1 MGLLERLIAPL
12 LDKLKQVFAPFRKVL
27 DLVARFVHNVANLRN
42 DVQSL
47 ASLVVSEIDAW
58 KNFKENIAFRTR
70 VINVRSAIEHIGD
83 FWDEIRGAWAA
94 VVDLWEQLRETVSE
108 TGGGNPEAEARAAIE
123 DIEASGFSGILRKL
137 PKLGKVFEKALG
149 IIALVADGLE
159 QMVTFVADMTTIV
172 NALRDIRLAVETG
185 EQLFL
190 KQSNARRI
198 ETLADGTKIKIRL
211 GKLHQ

>member
-1 MGLLERLIAPL
+1 MGLLEKLIAPL
-12 LDKLKQVFAPFRKVL
+12 LEKLKQVFAPFRKVV
-27 DLVARFVHNVANLRN
+27 DLIGKFVHNVTNLRA

-47 ASLVVSEIDAW
+47 AELVVSEINEW

-70 VINVRSAIEHIGD
+70 VINVKSAIEHIQD
-83 FWDEIRGAWAA
+83 FWNEIRGAWAA
-94 VVDLWEQLRETVSE
+94 VVDLWTHLRETVSE

-123 DIEASGFSGILRKL
+123 DIEASGFSRILEKL
-137 PKLGKVFEKALG
+137 PKFAKVFEKALG
-149 IIALVADGLE
+149 VIALVADGLE

-172 NALRDIRLAVETG
+172 NALRDIRLAVESG

-190 KQSNARRI
+190 KQSNARRT
-198 ETLADGTKIKIRL
+198 ETLSDGTKIRIRL